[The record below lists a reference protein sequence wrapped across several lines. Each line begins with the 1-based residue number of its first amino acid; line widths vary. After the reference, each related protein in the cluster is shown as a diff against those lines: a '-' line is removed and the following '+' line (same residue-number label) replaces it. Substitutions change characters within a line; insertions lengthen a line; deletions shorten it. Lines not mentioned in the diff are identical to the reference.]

1 MAIRRSKEA
10 APAEG
15 VFNVTVNVVLTGSKR
30 MDPAQQEAL
39 MNVDTV
45 RILIVDASDES
56 NVLLDAQA
64 EAREFKTGS
73 VGYGVQVRDCKF
85 SK

>member
-1 MAIRRSKEA
+1 LVIRRSEK
-10 APAEG
+10 APAEA
-15 VFNVTVNVVLTGSKR
+15 VFSINVNVILTGSKR

-45 RILIVDASDES
+45 RILIVDASDDS

-64 EAREFKTGS
+64 EAMEFKTGS

>member
-1 MAIRRSKEA
+1 MAIRRSEK
-10 APAEG
+10 APAEA
-15 VFNVTVNVVLTGSKR
+15 VFSINVNVVLTGSKR

-39 MNVDTV
+39 MDVDTV

-56 NVLLDAQA
+56 NVLLDTQA
-64 EAREFKTGS
+64 EAMEFKTGS
-73 VGYGVQVRDCKF
+73 VGYGVQMRDCKF

>member
-1 MAIRRSKEA
+1 MVIRRSEE
-10 APAEG
+10 APAEA
-15 VFNVTVNVVLTGSKR
+15 VFSINVNVVLTGSKR

-39 MNVDTV
+39 INVDAV

-56 NVLLDAQA
+56 NVLLDTQA
-64 EAREFKTGS
+64 EAMEFKTGS

>member
-1 MAIRRSKEA
+1 MVIRRSEK
-10 APAEG
+10 APAEA
-15 VFNVTVNVVLTGSKR
+15 VFSINVNVVLTGSKR

-39 MNVDTV
+39 MDVDTV

-56 NVLLDAQA
+56 NVLLDTQA
-64 EAREFKTGS
+64 EAMEFKTGS